1 MMFSKQKKDYK
12 LVQGYIILFN
22 LAGILKDVQFGK
34 RLLLV
39 GLLLEKQYGST
50 HLWVLKYSHLLT
62 GNSSSIHLSLRV

>member
-1 MMFSKQKKDYK
+1 MFSKQKKDYK

-50 HLWVLKYSHLLT
+50 HL
-62 GNSSSIHLSLRV
+62 